1 VWLRNDLDV
10 HSYLSYQR
18 RLEESHHIKKTL
30 LTLIITASIR
40 AKYNSIK
47 RKGLFALLYQP
58 SDIHYVQ
65 FGTQP
70 SAQQTDIYQKPE
82 ALPPHTE
89 VIENR
94 YHYHECPL
102 TPLPPMP
109 PQTFYQY
116 FRQHAP
122 NCASRS
128 TLFSDRLPKKLG
140 ASMTL
145 QNGADKL
152 EFGWGIHI
160 IEGPNKSVLAI
171 LVAVIIASSFVIS
184 IIYDVCTG
192 NADSGFA
199 IGQWIVAV
207 LSAVL
212 SAVYFHLQ
220 DQ

>member
-1 VWLRNDLDV
+1 VENF
-10 HSYLSYQR
+10 
-18 RLEESHHIKKTL
+18 EESQTNERTVLTL
-30 LTLIITASIR
+30 LIIASIR
-40 AKYNSIK
+40 DKYNSIK
-47 RKGLFALLYQP
+47 RKGLFAILYQP
-58 SDIHYVQ
+58 CDIHYVQ
-65 FGTQP
+65 FGTQL

-82 ALPPHTE
+82 ALPPDTE
-89 VIENR
+89 VNEKR

-145 QNGADKL
+145 QNSADKL

-160 IEGPNKSVLAI
+160 IEGPNKPVLAI
-171 LVAVIIASSFVIS
+171 VVAVILALSFATSV
-184 IIYDVCTG
+184 IYDVCTG

-199 IGQWIVAV
+199 IGQWMVAM

-220 DQ
+220 GQ

>member
-1 VWLRNDLDV
+1 
-10 HSYLSYQR
+10 
-18 RLEESHHIKKTL
+18 
-30 LTLIITASIR
+30 
-40 AKYNSIK
+40 
-47 RKGLFALLYQP
+47 
-58 SDIHYVQ
+58 
-65 FGTQP
+65 
-70 SAQQTDIYQKPE
+70 
-82 ALPPHTE
+82 
-89 VIENR
+89 
-94 YHYHECPL
+94 
-102 TPLPPMP
+102 MP

-122 NCASRS
+122 DCASRS

-160 IEGPNKSVLAI
+160 IEGPNKPVLAV
-171 LVAVIIASSFVIS
+171 LVATILALSFAVS
-184 IIYDVCTG
+184 VIYDICTG

-199 IGQWIVAV
+199 IGQWMVAM

-220 DQ
+220 GR

>member
-1 VWLRNDLDV
+1 MPCVAHV
-10 HSYLSYQR
+10 P
-18 RLEESHHIKKTL
+18 TL
-30 LTLIITASIR
+30 TPVITASIR
-40 AKYNSIK
+40 NKYNSMK

-58 SDIHYVQ
+58 CDIHYVH
-65 FGTQP
+65 FGTQL

-89 VIENR
+89 VHESR

-122 NCASRS
+122 GCASRS

-140 ASMTL
+140 DSMTL
-145 QNGADKL
+145 QNSADKL
-152 EFGWGIHI
+152 VFGWGIHI
-160 IEGPNKSVLAI
+160 IEGPNKPMLSI
-171 LVAVIIASSFVIS
+171 LVAVILTLSFAIS
-184 IIYDVCTG
+184 VIYDVCTG

-212 SAVYFHLQ
+212 TAIYFHLQ
-220 DQ
+220 GQ

>member
-1 VWLRNDLDV
+1 MKTF
-10 HSYLSYQR
+10 
-18 RLEESHHIKKTL
+18 EESQTNERTVLTL
-30 LTLIITASIR
+30 LIIASIR
-40 AKYNSIK
+40 DKYNSIK
-47 RKGLFALLYQP
+47 RKGLFAILYQP
-58 SDIHYVQ
+58 CDIHYVQ
-65 FGTQP
+65 FGTQL

-82 ALPPHTE
+82 ALPPDIE
-89 VIENR
+89 VNEKR
-94 YHYHECPL
+94 YHYYECPL

-122 NCASRS
+122 DCASRS

-145 QNGADKL
+145 QNSADKL

-160 IEGPNKSVLAI
+160 IEGPNKPVLAI
-171 LVAVIIASSFVIS
+171 LVALILALSFATSV
-184 IIYDVCTG
+184 IYDVCTG

-199 IGQWIVAV
+199 IGQWMVAM

-220 DQ
+220 GQ